1 MATIQEDSD
10 LGRNGNGAV
19 HTAESIKRSFLDSL
33 FYRQAQFPKLAT
45 SHDYY
50 KALAYTVRDIMAQK
64 WLSSARTYTLAGSR
78 TVCYLSAEFLLNG
91 AKYVCIG
98 FSKTAGEETGR
109 GLSGAFHQRHRS
121 ILVFV
126 CEEPGPGIAS
136 GRDTH
141 CPSADMARG
150 INTAPPANQGA
161 YRRGQLGKR
170 RTKARNKIFA
180 NEKNNRFSKVSGPW
194 LHSKRR

>member
-78 TVCYLSAEFLLNG
+78 TVCYLSAEFLLGPHLGNNLINLG
-91 AKYVCIG
+91 LYDVAKEAI
-98 FSKTAGEETGR
+98 KDLLETVAAHFA
-109 GLSGAFHQRHRS
+109 L
-121 ILVFV
+121 
-126 CEEPGPGIAS
+126 
-136 GRDTH
+136 
-141 CPSADMARG
+141 
-150 INTAPPANQGA
+150 
-161 YRRGQLGKR
+161 GQLW
-170 RTKARNKIFA
+170 
-180 NEKNNRFSKVSGPW
+180 RFSEAGGYANRNLVLAS
-194 LHSKRR
+194 